1 MNWVGGAAMAVFS
14 HRTNNMILEIFLG
27 FHGLVRKLASYKRL
41 YFLGLFVMAG
51 RLVTRVCLN
60 IWNMF
65 E

>member
-1 MNWVGGAAMAVFS
+1 
-14 HRTNNMILEIFLG
+14 MILKIFMKIYG
-27 FHGLVRKLASYKRL
+27 VVHQMSSYKRL

-60 IWNMF
+60 LWNMI